1 MSEAEIE
8 QELIS
13 RLSAVLLKDSPVE
26 DLDDDLVGYISGMLS
41 AKLGESIH
49 DGASAEACRESIEE
63 VLLPFLESMH
73 CDSGLIQ
80 KAEQVV
86 MDVMQSH
93 LLANESGNSSSAAS
107 SASAAKLT
115 TRKLTQ
121 GVVSMSSDLG
131 SVSEQEAESSRFLW
145 TGTENAIKASANTQ
159 IDAQT
164 DRSSAKDK
172 RKLRKAE
179 AETMRKILSAS
190 ETDRDA
196 ESAGAGGGGLV
207 RMNYNVGASLNQA
220 TDKKRD
226 VLVRNVTVS
235 LDNGT
240 VLLESGELKFAYQRR
255 YAVIGENG
263 VGKTT
268 LLRAISTQS
277 IEGFPTNL
285 RVLHVRQ
292 EVPSHIDLEMSVT
305 QSVLE
310 SDVERMEL
318 LKAEKDLLKKLEQLG
333 ADDDGLSLQ
342 EKRQKL
348 TQASSEGGDGMQSL
362 KADLKRLD
370 DVLARLQALKSD
382 SAEGRA
388 AMILTGLQFTPE
400 MQKAKLSSLSGGWKM
415 RVALAAALFIE
426 PELCLLD
433 EPTNHL
439 DLEAGM
445 YSTVW
450 IR

>member
-41 AKLGESIH
+41 ARLGESIH

-73 CDSGLIQ
+73 CDEGLVQ
-80 KAEQVV
+80 RAEQAV
-86 MDVMQSH
+86 MDVMQAH
-93 LLANESGNSSSAAS
+93 LVANETSSAA

-131 SVSEQEAESSRFLW
+131 SVTEQEAESSRYLW

-164 DRSSAKDK
+164 DRNSAKDK

-179 AETMRKILSAS
+179 AETMRKLLSAS

-196 ESAGAGGGGLV
+196 ESSGPGGGGLV
-207 RMNYNVGASLNQA
+207 RMNYNVGASLNNQA

-292 EVPSHIDLEMSVT
+292 EVPSHINLDMSVT
-305 QSVLE
+305 QAVLE
-310 SDVERMEL
+310 SDVERMEF

-333 ADDDGLSLQ
+333 ADDDALSLQ

-400 MQKAKLSSLSGGWKM
+400 MQRAKLSSLSGGWKM

-439 DLEAGM
+439 DLEAG
-445 YSTVW
+445 TVPYG
-450 IR
+450 